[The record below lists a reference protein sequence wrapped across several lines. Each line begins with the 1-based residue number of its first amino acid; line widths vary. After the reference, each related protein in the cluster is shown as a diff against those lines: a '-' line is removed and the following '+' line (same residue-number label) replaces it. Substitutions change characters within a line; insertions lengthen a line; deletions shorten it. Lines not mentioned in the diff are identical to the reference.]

1 MKQINKT
8 FGVFET
14 KNINLES
21 WNKKFCW
28 RFNTRWIY
36 FFL

>member
-14 KNINLES
+14 KNINLE
-21 WNKKFCW
+21 
-28 RFNTRWIY
+28 
-36 FFL
+36 